1 MKKYKLETAIFY
13 SKLTTDKNHLIKS
26 SEVELQ
32 GMLDRKTE
40 EGWTLAS
47 TDAVTFGSAVYFY
60 LYFEKNIPD
69 Q

>member
-47 TDAVTFGSAVYFY
+47 TDALSYGSAV
-60 LYFEKNIPD
+60 
-69 Q
+69 